1 MTFRILA
8 CDGGGIRGYLSSRL
22 IQELNTATKG
32 KFLKS
37 VDGYA
42 GTSTGSLISIALASG
57 KLGIDQLVTIYK
69 TEGPTIFQKT
79 PYLTM
84 DEVRAEFGADCS
96 DMSDEELL
104 SSGPGY
110 IWCQYISAGLRTILT
125 PYLGADTF
133 SSISKV
139 IAVNTAQMWDT
150 SQSPPRWMPVT
161 LNNQKVGADYDSVEL
176 IDGAMASAAAP
187 TYFPPHE
194 ISGLGYFA
202 DGGTFANDPVLN
214 GVEVVIASG
223 KAKLADIEVISIGT
237 GQSPAGIQPSQIG
250 ETKYWGA
257 ARWMGVFPFGNK
269 GVPFGAMFNMS
280 LELASI
286 NAGKTTQRML
296 GDQMVRVNPV
306 LDSQVKLDDYSPA
319 DYKTMEKAVT
329 AAMKSPEWAAAVKMV
344 NGW

>member
-104 SSGPGY
+104 SSGRSSLIVCVWLPFQVSELSCWWWGSV
-110 IWCQYISAGLRTILT
+110 CFTLFGCLLVQGGLVFCIQHGENVDWSTILVHCDFVEQRH
-125 PYLGADTF
+125 A
-133 SSISKV
+133 V
-139 IAVNTAQMWDT
+139 IFI
-150 SQSPPRWMPVT
+150 
-161 LNNQKVGADYDSVEL
+161 NQ
-176 IDGAMASAAAP
+176 
-187 TYFPPHE
+187 T
-194 ISGLGYFA
+194 
-202 DGGTFANDPVLN
+202 
-214 GVEVVIASG
+214 
-223 KAKLADIEVISIGT
+223 
-237 GQSPAGIQPSQIG
+237 
-250 ETKYWGA
+250 
-257 ARWMGVFPFGNK
+257 
-269 GVPFGAMFNMS
+269 
-280 LELASI
+280 
-286 NAGKTTQRML
+286 
-296 GDQMVRVNPV
+296 
-306 LDSQVKLDDYSPA
+306 
-319 DYKTMEKAVT
+319 
-329 AAMKSPEWAAAVKMV
+329 
-344 NGW
+344 